1 MRKYSDVVPG
11 RPRRKT
17 LPDVSTASIA
27 VPTCAVVTSVGVTQP
42 SRMRDQ
48 ALIWAGLEPAG
59 APVRSEEHTSE
70 LQSQSN
76 LVCRLLLEKK
86 NTHKLET
93 PLSNHLSHKRA
104 WTVNKNILY
113 NVMF

>member
-11 RPRRKT
+11 RLRRKT

-48 ALIWAGLEPAG
+48 ALMWAGLEPAG
-59 APVRSEEHTSE
+59 APVQEPRDMM
-70 LQSQSN
+70 SQMPAPADDPS
-76 LVCRLLLEKK
+76 V
-86 NTHKLET
+86 
-93 PLSNHLSHKRA
+93 S
-104 WTVNKNILY
+104 
-113 NVMF
+113 

>member
-11 RPRRKT
+11 KLRRKT

-48 ALIWAGLEPAG
+48 ALMWAGLEPAG
-59 APVRSEEHTSE
+59 AEGHDVPNAGPGRRSVRVVEVRQPEVVAEFMGDGADHE
-70 LQSQSN
+70 VLA
-76 LVCRLLLEKK
+76 LHRVAV
-86 NTHKLET
+86 H
-93 PLSNHLSHKRA
+93 
-104 WTVNKNILY
+104 
-113 NVMF
+113 